1 MYEGKSLAN
10 EMMEDKLDVN
20 ARYIPRH
27 EMTEEFRQAKHQL
40 QVECFSD
47 VAEEIICEY
56 FVAES
61 SGSVLAWIG
70 NDLVGC
76 VSVFVRNIEFEN
88 ETITLG
94 GYGGTCTREDQRGRG
109 IGSLVCRIAMDQLRK
124 HQVDI
129 AMLAVGADGT
139 TAVFYERQGFRFLGR
154 PFEIVTA
161 SGKRVAPEGDLA
173 MIAPVKSNVILS
185 RVMASKEP
193 LFLGPEPGY
202 W

>member
-1 MYEGKSLAN
+1 MMYEGKSLAN
-10 EMMEDKLDVN
+10 ETMEDKLDVN

-27 EMTEEFRQAKHQL
+27 EMTEEFRQARQQL

-47 VAEEIICEY
+47 VAEELIYEY

-76 VSVFVRNIEFEN
+76 V
-88 ETITLG
+88 
-94 GYGGTCTREDQRGRG
+94 CTRQDQRGRG
-109 IGSLVCRIAMDQLRK
+109 IGSLVCRIAMDQLHRQ
-124 HQVDI
+124 QVDI
-129 AMLAVGADGT
+129 AMLAVGADGA
-139 TAVFYERQGFRFLGR
+139 TAAFYERQGFRFLGR

-173 MIAPVKSNVILS
+173 MIAPVKSDVILS
-185 RVMASKEP
+185 RIMASKEP